1 MEVEPM
7 TLLIRVVASH
17 PHGGRPKQ
25 DNEMKWAQLPALLLR
40 LSAGP
45 PRTFSAAATST
56 LYFSV
61 LQHTDLIPHGDN
73 DSTHTETETSNN
85 PMKIN
90 LLLQLVWLATK
101 WQPARAPWV
110 QGILSLDLLPKG
122 PGRPAFGERGPF
134 QRKSFLHRRLFPP
147 RDLESNF
154 ATANCSSGP
163 A

>member
-56 LYFSV
+56 LYFQSCNTQTYSHMV
-61 LQHTDLIPHGDN
+61 TMTPHN
-73 DSTHTETETSNN
+73 TETETSNN